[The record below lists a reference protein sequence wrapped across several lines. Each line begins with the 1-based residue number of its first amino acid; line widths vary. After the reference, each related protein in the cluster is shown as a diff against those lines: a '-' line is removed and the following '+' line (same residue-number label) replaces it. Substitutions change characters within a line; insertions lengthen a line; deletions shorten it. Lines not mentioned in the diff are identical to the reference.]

1 MGSPAFVSGDWFGL
15 GEGERGKDTFL
26 GFVVREGG
34 D

>member
-1 MGSPAFVSGDWFGL
+1 MGSPAFVSGDCGV
-15 GEGERGKDTFL
+15 GRGERGKGTFL